1 MHTKKETIVMG
12 VITQLEN
19 DLNDL
24 VSPTDYSALDEM
36 LTLLIKNKK
45 NEKILLGYL
54 GDDILERIH
63 ENKLEFKY

>member
-1 MHTKKETIVMG
+1 MG

>member
-1 MHTKKETIVMG
+1 MATKKETIVMG